1 MKKQDNS
8 VVNTIRKYLIKVITE
23 SMQSIERDPKYELT
37 NRKCGVTV
45 ILFNNHKT
53 TAEPFVIIAIKAPHF
68 AVANRIR
75 YRISRNFVRNMGIR
89 YLYIDNFSY
98 MKDQA
103 ELDFPC
109 ECKDLRVLLDKAD
122 RAFSPVRTLYS
133 FKSPHTG
140 KIVMEYQVQ
149 DFKKTPVPNC
159 ITHMVIPEVKHQFR
173 YSENT
178 TYLDNGQTHKVC
190 GYNIS
195 QIMRVFSNVSKE
207 LYNDIDHYSKDWYA
221 FIRVYLKIYSKA
233 PGGIKT
239 SDIILDKTITI

>member
-8 VVNTIRKYLIKVITE
+8 VMNNIRRYLIKIITE
-23 SMQSIERDPKYELT
+23 SMQAVDKDSKYDLT
-37 NRKCGVTV
+37 ARKCGVTV

-75 YRISRNFVRNMGIR
+75 YRISRNFVRNIGMR

-109 ECKDLRVLLDKAD
+109 ECKDLRVLLDKID
-122 RAFSPVRTLYS
+122 RAYSPVRTLYE

-140 KIVMEYQVQ
+140 RVVMEYQVQ
-149 DFKKTPVPNC
+149 DLKKTPVPNC
-159 ITHMVIPEVKHQFR
+159 IKHMVIPEVKHQFR
-173 YSENT
+173 Y
-178 TYLDNGQTHKVC
+178 DDQTHKIC
-190 GYNIS
+190 GCNIP
-195 QIMRVFSNVSKE
+195 QIMRMFSSVSKE
-207 LYNDIDHYSKDWYA
+207 LYNDINRYSKDWYA
-221 FIRVYLKIYSKA
+221 FVRVYLKIYSKA

-239 SDIILDKTITI
+239 SDIILDKTISI